1 MPHQRIINKLFSL
14 KYGAIM
20 VQEINR
26 GGEQILPKI
35 RFKSEEC
42 PPQDFFSLILELQ
55 PSQILMEFNAHR
67 IVVGRSSGADFRLPS
82 LCVSRR
88 HCMLN
93 WSEQGWVLRDLDSRN
108 GTYVNGNPIKAMI
121 GSARNLFAGILFII
135 PGVITDSLAVI
146 LLLIP
151 IKNNSSQNDHPS
163 EDDVIEGEYR
173 RDDELL
179 K

>member
-1 MPHQRIINKLFSL
+1 MRLLFTILLLSFPVIEIWGIFKLSALYGWWFLLYMILVTYLGWRLIKEEKQLVFSKL
-14 KYGAIM
+14 MGAM
-20 VQEINR
+20 T
-26 GGEQILPKI
+26 
-35 RFKSEEC
+35 
-42 PPQDFFSLILELQ
+42 
-55 PSQILMEFNAHR
+55 
-67 IVVGRSSGADFRLPS
+67 
-82 LCVSRR
+82 
-88 HCMLN
+88 
-93 WSEQGWVLRDLDSRN
+93 QG
-108 GTYVNGNPIKAMI
+108 GNPIKAMI

-151 IKNNSSQNDHPS
+151 IKNSSSQNDHPS